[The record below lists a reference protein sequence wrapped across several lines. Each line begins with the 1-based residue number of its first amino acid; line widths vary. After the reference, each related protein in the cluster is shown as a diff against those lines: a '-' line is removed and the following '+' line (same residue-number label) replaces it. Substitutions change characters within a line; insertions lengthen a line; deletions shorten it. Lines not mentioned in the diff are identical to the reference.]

1 MAYLG
6 SWKIDDWLTFYCN
19 THRADTGAAT
29 DADAVPSYRVY
40 EDETAA
46 AIATGN
52 LALLD
57 NANTAGFYSERVQLL
72 AATGFE
78 KGRQY
83 SIYISATVNAV
94 TGTIHHTFQIEA
106 EVDANTVSGAAPSV
120 TGAVGSVTGNV
131 GGNVAGSVASVTGA
145 VGSVT
150 GAVGSVAAGG
160 ITAASIATGAV
171 DADALATDA
180 AVEIADETLK
190 RDASNVQDTADTTSL
205 TTMILAAMESSIS
218 GVTWTIRKTDGTTF
232 VTKTVTT
239 DATADPITGV
249 T

>member
-29 DADAVPSYRVY
+29 DADAVPSYRIY

-52 LALLD
+52 LVLLD
-57 NANTAGFYSERVQLL
+57 NANTTGFYSERVQLL

-83 SIYISATVNAV
+83 TVYISATVNAV

-106 EVDANTVSGAAPSV
+106 EVDANTVSGVVA
-120 TGAVGSVTGNV
+120 SVTGNV
-131 GGNVAGSVASVTGA
+131 GGNVVGSVANVTG
-145 VGSVT
+145 S
-150 GAVGSVAAGG
+150 VGSVAAGG
-160 ITAASIATGAV
+160 ITAASIATGAI
-171 DADALATDA
+171 DADAVATDA

-190 RDASNVQDTADTTSL
+190 RGVSNVQDTADTASL
-205 TTMILAAMESSIS
+205 TTIILAALESSIA

-232 VTKTVTT
+232 VTKTVTPDT
-239 DATADPITGV
+239 TADPITGV